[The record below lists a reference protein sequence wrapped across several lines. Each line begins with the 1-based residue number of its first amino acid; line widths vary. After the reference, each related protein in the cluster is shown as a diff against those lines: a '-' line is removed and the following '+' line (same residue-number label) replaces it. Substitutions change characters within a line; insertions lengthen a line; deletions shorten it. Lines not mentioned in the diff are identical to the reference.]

1 MKHYAHPK
9 AHYRSFQIIMDALAL
24 KEDDEYCEIGCGGGV
39 LLNMAMSIVDRG
51 AAIDHSWEM
60 VTLSS
65 QKNQEY
71 IDRGRLEIVQGNAE
85 GLPWESEHFTAC
97 ASANMFFFVENPRA
111 VLSEVFRILA
121 PGGRFSMVTVG
132 KSVLTRVTF
141 GWLYGLNL
149 YTDSAM
155 ASMMQEVGFRTI
167 RVSSGKTGFFQACY
181 GEK

>member
-65 QKNQEY
+65 QK
-71 IDRGRLEIVQGNAE
+71 
-85 GLPWESEHFTAC
+85 
-97 ASANMFFFVENPRA
+97 
-111 VLSEVFRILA
+111 
-121 PGGRFSMVTVG
+121 
-132 KSVLTRVTF
+132 
-141 GWLYGLNL
+141 
-149 YTDSAM
+149 
-155 ASMMQEVGFRTI
+155 I
-167 RVSSGKTGFFQACY
+167 RNI
-181 GEK
+181 